1 MKNLVAN
8 PSDINCE
15 GDHTYPFCQNEVT
28 MTSTKTSF
36 PLVHYALKLI
46 PQTLPPPYCH
56 KERIKMNFY
65 NGSIEIPSKKA
76 GYVVSCGC
84 GSGKTT
90 NIRQFIV
97 SHQKEG
103 VLYCVD
109 TKDELDK
116 MEHNLKIRGIKEED
130 MLKIH
135 GEIDKDVMAR
145 YQRQP
150 DLVVNVPILLIT
162 HARLFVDM
170 INLFLLYRPETAFQG
185 FDGDF
190 ESLMSRKDIRKWIF
204 LDETPLMFR
213 PFIQFRHSLLGYFER
228 GSAIKNYNRYIKGTK
243 EDPFKNT
250 TKLTEWKRDLV
261 FNIMPKYL
269 PKWKS
274 LDKGKELEINFYTA
288 DLIQESMNT
297 HVIVFEGAG
306 DILLRTSGLFTLL
319 DIKQKYNTDV
329 IFEEIPDLILNRR
342 EPKPNLDIVCKRL
355 ADIINSYS
363 GKVLVVVWKNIG
375 KEKDNEQSGESEFR
389 DSIRNQLVSSG
400 CMPEKFEVTYFGAS
414 NTKSTNEFRDYSGM
428 ILLGNWSVANDKAK
442 QINEAYMSATS
453 PADQKLWYFVQ
464 LICRTAIRNHSGGEV
479 RVWYT
484 SDYSDKFIR
493 RLDTYLN
500 NNILT
505 DNENLT
511 GTWIDK
517 MSEHKIQKNIQ
528 QQIIEL
534 DRFDPEISS
543 SILTGRTYITTF
555 SLDKLFELFPKS
567 KKLKRD
573 YQPLVTNLAKVGISL
588 VIK

>member
-1 MKNLVAN
+1 MKKSSEVINPADMKDKSTSMPLVYYSMQMV
-8 PSDINCE
+8 PP
-15 GDHTYPFCQNEVT
+15 TPPPPFCCQR
-28 MTSTKTSF
+28 
-36 PLVHYALKLI
+36 
-46 PQTLPPPYCH
+46 
-56 KERIKMNFY
+56 RIAMKFN
-65 NGSIEIPSKKA
+65 NGCIEIPTKQA
-76 GYVVSCGC
+76 GYIVSCGC

-90 NIRQFIV
+90 NIWLFIL

-109 TKDELDK
+109 TKEELDK
-116 MEHNLKIRGIKEED
+116 MEHALIVRGIKPED
-130 MLKIH
+130 IVKIH
-135 GEIDKDVMAR
+135 GDIDKDLMTK

-150 DLVVNVPILLIT
+150 ELVVNVPILLIT

-170 INLFLLYRPETAFQG
+170 INLFLIYQPENSIKG
-185 FDGDF
+185 FDGNF
-190 ESLMSRKDIRKWIF
+190 ERLMARKDLRKWIF

-261 FNIMPKYL
+261 FDIMPKYL
-269 PKWKS
+269 PRWKS
-274 LDKGKELEINFYTA
+274 LDKGKELEIHFYTA

-306 DILLRTSGLFTLL
+306 DILLRTSRLFTLL

-329 IFEEIPDLILNRR
+329 VFEEIPDLILNRK

-355 ADIINSYS
+355 ADIISSYS

-375 KEKDNEQSGESEFR
+375 KEKDNEQSGVSEFR
-389 DSIRNQLVSSG
+389 DRVRNQLISSG
-400 CMPEKFEVTYFGAS
+400 CMPEKFEVTYYGAS
-414 NTKSTNEFRDYSGM
+414 NTKSTNEFRDYNGM

-479 RVWYT
+479 KVWYT
-484 SDYSDKFIR
+484 SDYSDRFIR

-500 NNILT
+500 KNNLT

-517 MSEHKIQKNIQ
+517 LSEHKIQENIQ

-534 DRFDPEISS
+534 DRSDPEIST
-543 SILTGRTYITTF
+543 SILTGRTYTTTF

-567 KKLKRD
+567 KKLRRK
-573 YQPLVTNLAKVGISL
+573 YQPLVSNLAKVGVSL
-588 VIK
+588 IIE

>member
-1 MKNLVAN
+1 MKKSSEVINPVDMKDKSTSMPLVYYSMQMV
-8 PSDINCE
+8 PP
-15 GDHTYPFCQNEVT
+15 TPPPPFCCQG
-28 MTSTKTSF
+28 
-36 PLVHYALKLI
+36 
-46 PQTLPPPYCH
+46 
-56 KERIKMNFY
+56 RIAMEFN
-65 NGSIEIPSKKA
+65 NGCIEIPTKQA
-76 GYVVSCGC
+76 GYIVSCGC
-84 GSGKTT
+84 GSGKTS
-90 NIRQFIV
+90 NIRLFIL

-109 TKDELDK
+109 TKEELDK
-116 MEHNLKIRGIKEED
+116 MEHALIARGIKPED
-130 MLKIH
+130 IVKIH
-135 GEIDKDVMAR
+135 GDIDKDMMTK

-150 DLVVNVPILLIT
+150 ELVVNVPILLIT

-170 INLFLLYRPETAFQG
+170 INLFLIYQPEDSIKG
-185 FDGDF
+185 FDGNF
-190 ESLMSRKDIRKWIF
+190 EHLMARKDLRKWIF

-261 FNIMPKYL
+261 FDIMPKYL
-269 PKWKS
+269 PRWKS
-274 LDKGKELEINFYTA
+274 LDKGKELGIHFYTA

-306 DILLRTSGLFTLL
+306 DILLRTSRLFTLL

-329 IFEEIPDLILNRR
+329 VFEEIPDLILNRK
-342 EPKPNLDIVCKRL
+342 EPKPNLANVCKRL
-355 ADIINSYS
+355 ADIISSYS

-375 KEKDNEQSGESEFR
+375 KEKDNEQSGVSEFR
-389 DSIRNQLVSSG
+389 DCVRNQLISSG
-400 CMPEKFEVTYFGAS
+400 CMPEKLEVTYYGAS
-414 NTKSTNEFRDYSGM
+414 NTKSTNEFRDYNGM

-479 RVWYT
+479 KVWYT
-484 SDYSDKFIR
+484 SDYSDRFIR

-500 NNILT
+500 KNNLT

-517 MSEHKIQKNIQ
+517 LSEHKIQENIQ

-534 DRFDPEISS
+534 DRSDPEIST
-543 SILTGRTYITTF
+543 SILTGRTYTTTF

-567 KKLKRD
+567 KKLRRK
-573 YQPLVTNLAKVGISL
+573 YQPLVSNLAKVGVSL
-588 VIK
+588 IIE

>member
-1 MKNLVAN
+1 
-8 PSDINCE
+8 
-15 GDHTYPFCQNEVT
+15 
-28 MTSTKTSF
+28 
-36 PLVHYALKLI
+36 
-46 PQTLPPPYCH
+46 
-56 KERIKMNFY
+56 MNFY

-130 MLKIH
+130 ILKIH

-250 TKLTEWKRDLV
+250 TKLTDRERAMGALYPD
-261 FNIMPKYL
+261 IMAKGRKTWETTIWLLTWAL
-269 PKWKS
+269 P
-274 LDKGKELEINFYTA
+274 A
-288 DLIQESMNT
+288 
-297 HVIVFEGAG
+297 AG
-306 DILLRTSGLFTLL
+306 
-319 DIKQKYNTDV
+319 
-329 IFEEIPDLILNRR
+329 
-342 EPKPNLDIVCKRL
+342 
-355 ADIINSYS
+355 
-363 GKVLVVVWKNIG
+363 
-375 KEKDNEQSGESEFR
+375 
-389 DSIRNQLVSSG
+389 
-400 CMPEKFEVTYFGAS
+400 
-414 NTKSTNEFRDYSGM
+414 
-428 ILLGNWSVANDKAK
+428 
-442 QINEAYMSATS
+442 
-453 PADQKLWYFVQ
+453 
-464 LICRTAIRNHSGGEV
+464 
-479 RVWYT
+479 
-484 SDYSDKFIR
+484 
-493 RLDTYLN
+493 
-500 NNILT
+500 
-505 DNENLT
+505 
-511 GTWIDK
+511 
-517 MSEHKIQKNIQ
+517 
-528 QQIIEL
+528 
-534 DRFDPEISS
+534 
-543 SILTGRTYITTF
+543 
-555 SLDKLFELFPKS
+555 
-567 KKLKRD
+567 
-573 YQPLVTNLAKVGISL
+573 
-588 VIK
+588 